1 MNDLLPL
8 GALVRRE
15 LVRSLRR
22 PVSLRWVAYVV
33 AAAAFFSLGVYPTGD
48 AAPSELRAASQG
60 VFAGGMIILFFAAVL
75 LVPPVAASSIVLERE
90 QDTYELLWLT
100 MLGPWG
106 IALAKT
112 LNAVG
117 YFLLMSIA
125 AMPVISVSAFLVGV
139 DVPLIIVAYVTVLA
153 AALTSASIGV
163 MCSAQAKSTMGA
175 VTSSYVLIFLLF
187 VAYLLPVRIFYS
199 IFEAALPA
207 VYWNPATVLSWIM
220 SASPVV
226 SLSRILRNP
235 TEAWENFGGAIL
247 ALAVQGIIAYIV
259 IAKAARMLGRP
270 REKHVENFAV
280 ISTAP
285 LRLPHMTQVSTQP
298 PPLPGTRTGVE
309 TQYVARKFVP
319 EWPVIADETNSVFAH
334 EQMQIKLGLGMS
346 DSVTALLFIA
356 ALFLFFVTLGVSS
369 ALASVDYGLAH
380 FWTIV
385 ILLAPALVAPVVA
398 APLWARERERETLDA
413 LRMTPLTPW
422 EIVTGKAYAAVRAT
436 GKIYGLLM
444 VFICPAL
451 LGIVAFPPSIVVYIA
466 AVLTLAA
473 STFELV
479 ALCVNVGM
487 SSKRSASAIVANI
500 LLLGLIHVIPFQL
513 SFAIIGG
520 EATSPWLDLWPVILS
535 PAIASVVLLS
545 YVSDYPIL
553 APFAVIV
560 SCAIHTGIA
569 FLMLRVAA
577 RHYALRYARAD

>member
-1 MNDLLPL
+1 MNDLMPL

-33 AAAAFFSLGVYPTGD
+33 AAAAFFSLVAYPSGD
-48 AAPSELRAASQG
+48 AAPMQLRAASQG
-60 VFAGGMIILFFAAVL
+60 VFAAGMVILFLAGVF

-117 YFLLMSIA
+117 YFVLMSIA
-125 AMPVISVSAFLVGV
+125 ALPVISVSAFLVGV
-139 DVPLIIVAYVTVLA
+139 DVPLIIVAYMTVLA

-175 VTSSYVLIFLLF
+175 VFSSYVLIFLLF
-187 VAYLLPVRIFYS
+187 IGCLLPIG
-199 IFEAALPA
+199 IFESILEGLLPQT
-207 VYWNPATVLSWIM
+207 YWNPANILSLIW

-235 TEAWENFGGAIL
+235 AEVWDNLGGAL
-247 ALAVQGIIAYIV
+247 LSLFVQAAIAYLV

-270 REKHVENFAV
+270 QEPLVY
-280 ISTAP
+280 SSAP
-285 LRLPHMTQVSTQP
+285 HASGHSLQLSADAPPIRLA
-298 PPLPGTRTGVE
+298 PPLPDSVHYIAWLGIFPPIPDGTN
-309 TQYVARKFVP
+309 P
-319 EWPVIADETNSVFAH
+319 VFAR
-334 EQMQIKLGLGMS
+334 EQLHTRLSLRMS
-346 DSVTALLFIA
+346 DKAAALLFISA
-356 ALFLFFVTLGVSS
+356 LILFLFAMMFTA
-369 ALASVDYGLAH
+369 ALASEDFGLAYV
-380 FWTIV
+380 WTILL
-385 ILLAPALVAPVVA
+385 LLAPTVIVPIVA
-398 APLWARERERETLDA
+398 APLWARERELETFDA
-413 LRMTPLTPW
+413 LRMTPQSPW
-422 EIVTGKAYAAVRAT
+422 AIVTGKAYAAARAT
-436 GKIYGLLM
+436 TKIYGLFI
-444 VFICPAL
+444 VFICPVL
-451 LGIVAFPPSIVVYIA
+451 LGVLTQPLSTVAYAA
-466 AVLTLAA
+466 AVLALAVT
-473 STFELV
+473 TFELV

-500 LLLGLIHVIPFQL
+500 MLLGLLHVIPFQL

-520 EATSPWLDLWPVILS
+520 EATSPWFDLWPTVLS
-535 PAIASVVLLS
+535 PAIACVVLLS

-553 APFAVIV
+553 APLAVLV
-560 SCAIHTGIA
+560 SCAVHTGFA
-569 FLMLRVAA
+569 FVMLRIGA

>member
-33 AAAAFFSLGVYPTGD
+33 AAAAFFSLGSYPSGD
-48 AAPSELRAASQG
+48 ANPGELRAVSQG
-60 VFAGGMIILFFAAVL
+60 VFASGMVILFLAAVF

-117 YFLLMSIA
+117 YFVLMSIA
-125 AMPVISVSAFLVGV
+125 ALPVISVSAFLVGV
-139 DVPLIIVAYVTVLA
+139 DVPLIIVAYMTVLA

-163 MCSAQAKSTMGA
+163 MCSAEAKSTMGA
-175 VTSSYVLIFLLF
+175 VFSSYVLIFLLF
-187 VAYLLPVRIFYS
+187 IGCLLPIGIFES
-199 IFEAALPA
+199 IFDGLLPQT
-207 VYWNPATVLSWIM
+207 YWNPANILSLIW

-235 TEAWENFGGAIL
+235 AEVWENLGGAL
-247 ALAVQGIIAYIV
+247 LSLFVQAAIAYIV
-259 IAKAARMLGRP
+259 IAKAARMLGGP
-270 REKHVENFAV
+270 RESHVYINPAGV
-280 ISTAP
+280 GSRSPHYTASNSTAP
-285 LRLPHMTQVSTQP
+285 PPIPLAPRVLDNNLYEAPVPLQP
-298 PPLPGTRTGVE
+298 P
-309 TQYVARKFVP
+309 
-319 EWPVIADETNSVFAH
+319 IADGTNPVFAR
-334 EQMQIKLGLGMS
+334 EQLQSRLSLRMNDKS
-346 DSVTALLFIA
+346 TALLFISA
-356 ALFLFFVTLGVSS
+356 LLLFLSAMMFTATLASEDF
-369 ALASVDYGLAH
+369 ALAYV
-380 FWTIV
+380 WTV
-385 ILLAPALVAPVVA
+385 LLLLAPTGIVPIVA
-398 APLWARERERETLDA
+398 APLWARERELETFDA
-413 LRMTPLTPW
+413 LRMTPQSAW

-436 GKIYGLLM
+436 PKIYGLFI
-444 VFICPAL
+444 VFICPVL
-451 LGIVAFPPSIVVYIA
+451 LGCFTQPISTVSYVATVLVL
-466 AVLTLAA
+466 AVT
-473 STFELV
+473 TFELV

-487 SSKRSASAIVANI
+487 GSTRSASAIVANFM
-500 LLLGLIHVIPFQL
+500 LLGLLQVFPFLL

-520 EATSPWLDLWPVILS
+520 DATSPWFDLWPAVLS

-553 APFAVIV
+553 APLAVLV

-569 FLMLRVAA
+569 FLMLRIGA